1 MQLNLL
7 EGICFKNRLK
17 MTKKRFLSL
26 LFSIFL
32 VSCFNRSF
40 ENFSFNELIIDKN
53 AKQLNT
59 KFIEGLDPLTFEE
72 FLTDWDFTIEKES
85 FSPEKLINKEFI
97 KNHSGVSYIVNME
110 GNLKIKSIR
119 YKVESKIDLDENA
132 LNFLVEAASLKIPQ
146 VNIEKIKK
154 WTKNNIPLVNEK
166 FSKAT
171 ILSNI
176 YYRLQKPEKN
186 KFILTVKNYGA

>member
-1 MQLNLL
+1 MIKKNFLNVL
-7 EGICFKNRLK
+7 
-17 MTKKRFLSL
+17 
-26 LFSIFL
+26 FL
-32 VSCFNRSF
+32 VFLTSCSNQSF
-40 ENFSFNELIIDKN
+40 KDFSFNELIIDKD
-53 AKQLNT
+53 ATQLKT
-59 KFIEGLDPLTFEE
+59 KFIEGIDPITFEE
-72 FLTDWDFTIEKES
+72 YLIGWDFKIIKES
-85 FSPEKLINKEFI
+85 LSSEKLIDKQFI
-97 KNHSGVSYIVNME
+97 KKHSGVSYIVNME
-110 GNLKIKSIR
+110 GDLKIKSIQ
-119 YKVESKIDLDENA
+119 YKVESKVNLDDNA
-132 LNFLVEAASLKIPQ
+132 LNFLIKAASLEIPQ

>member
-1 MQLNLL
+1 
-7 EGICFKNRLK
+7 
-17 MTKKRFLSL
+17 
-26 LFSIFL
+26 
-32 VSCFNRSF
+32 
-40 ENFSFNELIIDKN
+40 
-53 AKQLNT
+53 
-59 KFIEGLDPLTFEE
+59 
-72 FLTDWDFTIEKES
+72 
-85 FSPEKLINKEFI
+85 
-97 KNHSGVSYIVNME
+97 VNME
-110 GNLKIKSIR
+110 GDLKIKSIQ
-119 YKVESKIDLDENA
+119 YKVESKVNLDDNA
-132 LNFLVEAASLKIPQ
+132 LNFLIKAASLEIPQ

>member
-1 MQLNLL
+1 MRV
-7 EGICFKNRLK
+7 IV
-17 MTKKRFLSL
+17 TKKKYLSL

-32 VSCFNRSF
+32 IYCSNQSF
-40 ENFSFNELIIDKN
+40 DDFSFNELIIDKN

-59 KFIEGLDPLTFEE
+59 KFIEGLDPLNFEQY
-72 FLTDWDFTIEKES
+72 LIDWDFRILK
-85 FSPEKLINKEFI
+85 EKLSSEQLIDKKFI
-97 KNHSGVSYIVNME
+97 KKYSGVSYIVSIKGE
-110 GNLKIKSIR
+110 SKIKSIQ
-119 YKVESKIDLDENA
+119 YKVESKIDLDKNA
-132 LNFLVEAASLKIPQ
+132 LNFLIKAASLKIPQ

-186 KFILTVKNYGA
+186 KLILTVKNYGA

>member
-26 LFSIFL
+26 FFSIFL

-97 KNHSGVSYIVNME
+97 KKHSGVSYIVNME
-110 GNLKIKSIR
+110 GNLKIKSIQ